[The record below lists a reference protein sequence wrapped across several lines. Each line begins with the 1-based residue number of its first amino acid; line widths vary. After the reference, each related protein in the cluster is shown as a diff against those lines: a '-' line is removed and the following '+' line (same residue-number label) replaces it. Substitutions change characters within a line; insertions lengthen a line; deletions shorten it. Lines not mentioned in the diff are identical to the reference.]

1 MFILNSPKVSDLTR
15 LMQDIIRSVREDQ
28 IAILPK
34 ERDSIIEQIDLLI
47 EQASG
52 AQQYQVADLNQALAL
67 LERIS
72 IVVNLN
78 RYAHLSNNIK
88 RAKGL
93 IGALKTGSEKT
104 PPASTSLLVAYLS
117 THGIISN
124 SAELHHGNK
133 ASITSAYQNGSLS
146 LSEAIDAFE
155 AIVACSN
162 KLHLSQLSRAC

>member
-1 MFILNSPKVSDLTR
+1 MFFLNSPKVSDLTR
-15 LMQDIIRSVREDQ
+15 LMQDIIHSVREDQ

-34 ERDSIIEQIDLLI
+34 ERVNIIEQINALNGQTSNAEQYLAEDL
-47 EQASG
+47 
-52 AQQYQVADLNQALAL
+52 DQALRI

-78 RYAHLSNNIK
+78 RYALLSNHIK
-88 RAKGL
+88 RAKAL
-93 IGALKTGSEKT
+93 INALISDQERT
-104 PPASTSLLVAYLS
+104 PSACTSLLAAYLS

-124 SAELHHGNK
+124 SAELHYGNK
-133 ASITSAYQNGSLS
+133 ASITSAYQAGALT

-162 KLHLSQLSRAC
+162 KLQISQLSRAC